1 MKVNSVIQHNL
12 HFAPFQAYFLFSLT
26 CLCWIFRK
34 FGWDILKCSA
44 FFSITPQPLN
54 MGCVW
59 NRILPYR
66 RKTVCDKKMPEFKI
80 VIKEAKSTQMGH
92 LTIPWVH
99 GKGFMN
105 DSDTMQ
111 QTLVGH
117 MTITTYFGPFSQQR
131 KSENCKCIYLQKVN
145 LFSYTKSLE

>member
-1 MKVNSVIQHNL
+1 MWFSIICIL
-12 HFAPFQAYFLFSLT
+12 HHSRHIFYFLSLACVEFLGSLGGT
-26 CLCWIFRK
+26 YW
-34 FGWDILKCSA
+34 SA
-44 FFSITPQPLN
+44 QPFFSITPQPLN
-54 MGCVW
+54 MGCVR

-66 RKTVCDKKMPEFKI
+66 WKTVCDKRTMPEFKI

-99 GKGFMN
+99 GKGFVN

-111 QTLVGH
+111 LTLVGH

-131 KSENCKCIYLQKVN
+131 KSENFKCIYLQKVN